1 MSEEDLNSNPP
12 AGEFILFQSADGST
26 RVQCRFE
33 SETLWLSQAAIGSLY
48 GKAKATISEH
58 ISNILAEGECDE
70 DSVVRFYRTTAADF
84 GGGISGAVTA
94 GGAIQAVVHPDLA
107 RVSGKGVCDG

>member
-33 SETLWLSQAAIGSLY
+33 SETLWLSQ
-48 GKAKATISEH
+48 KKKH
-58 ISNILAEGECDE
+58 
-70 DSVVRFYRTTAADF
+70 
-84 GGGISGAVTA
+84 
-94 GGAIQAVVHPDLA
+94 
-107 RVSGKGVCDG
+107 KK